1 MKKTMLF
8 AGILA
13 ASSLF
18 VTSCSKDDTEAP
30 LITLIGDNPYEIDMF
45 DTYTDPGATAEDNE
59 DGNLTNSINVD
70 ASDVDNT
77 LPGDYEVYYSV
88 TDAAGNTGSATR
100 EVHVHATTAAMV
112 DTYDVFDT
120 CGTGAAAVPFT
131 YTQSVSAVSTT
142 TLGFNKFADY
152 TGNTG
157 ITATLNIE
165 GEITLASQTALDIG
179 GSLDDHRFSGTG
191 EVTANGFK
199 LSYTDENITTSAIA
213 QCRAWFVRQ

>member
-30 LITLIGDNPYEIDMF
+30 LITLIGDNPHEIDMF

-59 DGNLTNSINVD
+59 DGNLSSSITVD

-77 LPGDYEVYYSV
+77 MPGHYEVYYSV
-88 TDAAGNTGSATR
+88 SDAAGNTGTATR
-100 EVHVHATTAAMV
+100 EVHVHATAAAMA
-112 DTYDVFDT
+112 DTYNVFDT
-120 CGTGAAAVPFT
+120 CGTGAAAQAFS
-131 YTQSVSAVSTT
+131 YTQTVTAVNATT
-142 TLGFNKFADY
+142 MGFNKFADY
-152 TGNTG
+152 SGNTG
-157 ITATLNIE
+157 ITTTIDEE
-165 GEITLASQTALDIG
+165 GVITLASQPALDIG
-179 GSLDDHRFSGTG
+179 SSLDDHTFSGTG
-191 EVTANGFK
+191 SVTANGFK
-199 LSYTDENITTSAIA
+199 LSYNDQNITTSSIA

>member
-1 MKKTMLF
+1 MLF

-30 LITLIGDNPYEIDMF
+30 LITLIGDNPFEIDMF

-59 DGNLTNSINVD
+59 DGNISSSITVD

-88 TDAAGNTGSATR
+88 SDAAGNTGTATR
-100 EVHVHATTAAMV
+100 GVHVHATPAAMA
-112 DTYDVFDT
+112 DSYNVFDT
-120 CGTGAAAVPFT
+120 CGTGAAAQAFS
-131 YTQSVSAVSTT
+131 YTQTVTAVNGTT
-142 TLGFNKFADY
+142 FGYNKFADY
-152 TGNTG
+152 SGNTG
-157 ITATLNIE
+157 IVSTIDEE
-165 GEITLASQTALDIG
+165 GVITLASQTALDIG
-179 GSLDDHRFSGTG
+179 TSLDDHRFSGTG
-191 EVTANGFK
+191 SVTANGFK
-199 LSYTDENITTSAIA
+199 LNYTDENITTSSIA